1 MMKETIR
8 EKLGNNYSTLI
19 VDGNSTETTKTI
31 KLQLKKLSTK
41 NRRKKTKKPYL
52 MIFYFEN
59 GDVSVSPPRRRLRRN
74 HKQSTENSHD
84 AETMTS
90 FHDHA
95 SSIDRASSNEVI
107 KDVDFNQFIFFFRLN
122 INAHN
127 ISSYTEENRDKTII
141 QITTIKNDSFVDH
154 QLKSISDNQ
163 CFNDI
168 VPFSDLSNA
177 ILSHNHLHYNID
189 KLTIKDNAPDNNQLK
204 DINILPINGCSSNDN
219 SLLDDNVAESQ
230 DDTENGNSLT
240 LPSLIM
246 KLRKERNQVKEKIDS
261 QIEQAAAEL
270 KEISNKLNELIQAK
284 KKNEEYMNKINELI
298 QQKEK

>member
-107 KDVDFNQFIFFFRLN
+107 KDVDLNFIK
-122 INAHN
+122 
-127 ISSYTEENRDKTII
+127 Y
-141 QITTIKNDSFVDH
+141 
-154 QLKSISDNQ
+154 
-163 CFNDI
+163 
-168 VPFSDLSNA
+168 
-177 ILSHNHLHYNID
+177 
-189 KLTIKDNAPDNNQLK
+189 
-204 DINILPINGCSSNDN
+204 
-219 SLLDDNVAESQ
+219 
-230 DDTENGNSLT
+230 
-240 LPSLIM
+240 
-246 KLRKERNQVKEKIDS
+246 
-261 QIEQAAAEL
+261 
-270 KEISNKLNELIQAK
+270 
-284 KKNEEYMNKINELI
+284 
-298 QQKEK
+298 